1 MEIGK
6 LFKEKRLIIVLLAVI
21 GVIFL
26 LIGSEN
32 SSNRAKTTTMTF
44 SYEEYERALEQKI
57 EDFCACVD
65 GIVNV
70 KAFVTLEASMET
82 RYAQNSTV
90 GSAQSTYEYLLYGS
104 ESVLPIY
111 EIAPIIRGIAVACDG
126 GNDAYVQKMLT
137 ELISSATGVP
147 TNKIKIVGYG

>member
-32 SSNRAKTTTMTF
+32 SSNRANTTTMTF

-126 GNDAYVQKMLT
+126 GNDAYVQKKLT

>member
-32 SSNRAKTTTMTF
+32 SSNRANTTTMTF
-44 SYEEYERALEQKI
+44 SYEEYERAIEQKI